1 MSSLYLYGDITSI
14 HEQGLA
20 IMKKNRHDKI
30 REIIEKNEVETQG
43 ELAQLLRDSGFKV
56 TQATVSRDIREM
68 GLVKVAAA
76 GGRQKYESARPVNEE
91 QNRFIRVLRDS
102 VQSVDQAQNILV
114 IRTGSG
120 MAMAAAAA
128 LDHLAFPEIVGCI
141 AGDDTIMAAVRTVED
156 TAFLMDKIRHML
168 GEA

>member
-1 MSSLYLYGDITSI
+1 MIDQKQRRGMET
-14 HEQGLA
+14 
-20 IMKKNRHDKI
+20 MKKKRHDKI
-30 REIIEKNEVETQG
+30 LEIIANNEIETQG
-43 ELAQLLRDSGFKV
+43 ELAQLLRSSGFKV

-68 GLVKVAAA
+68 GLVKVASSS
-76 GGRQKYESARPVNEE
+76 GKQKYEAAQPSNEE

-102 VQSVDQAQNILV
+102 VLSVDCEQNLLV

-128 LDHLAFPEIVGCI
+128 LDHLDFPEVVGSI

-156 TAFLMDKIRHML
+156 TVLLMDKIRRML

>member
-1 MSSLYLYGDITSI
+1 MIDQKQRRGMET
-14 HEQGLA
+14 
-20 IMKKNRHDKI
+20 MKKKRHDKI
-30 REIIEKNEVETQG
+30 LEIIANNEIETQG
-43 ELAQLLRDSGFKV
+43 ELAQLLRSSGFKV

-68 GLVKVAAA
+68 GLVKVASSS
-76 GGRQKYESARPVNEE
+76 GKQKYEAAQPSNEE

-102 VQSVDQAQNILV
+102 VLSVDCAQNLLV

-128 LDHLAFPEIVGCI
+128 LDHLDFPEVVGSI
-141 AGDDTIMAAVRTVED
+141 AGDDTIMAAVRTGED
-156 TAFLMDKIRHML
+156 AVLLMDKIRQML

>member
-1 MSSLYLYGDITSI
+1 MTMDKV
-14 HEQGLA
+14 
-20 IMKKNRHDKI
+20 KKKRLDKI
-30 REIIEKNEVETQG
+30 LELIKNNEIETQG
-43 ELAQLLRDSGFKV
+43 ELAEMLRKSGFNV

-68 GLVKVAAA
+68 GLVKTAAT
-76 GGRQKYESARPVNEE
+76 GGRQKYEAASPVNEE

-102 VQSVDQAQNILV
+102 VQKIDQAQNLMV

-128 LDHLAFPEIVGCI
+128 LDHLDLPEVVGCI
-141 AGDDTIMAAVRTVED
+141 AGDDTIMAAVRTVEE
-156 TAFLMDKIRHML
+156 TSLLIDKMRRML

>member
-1 MSSLYLYGDITSI
+1 
-14 HEQGLA
+14 
-20 IMKKNRHDKI
+20 MKKRRHDKI
-30 REIIEKNEVETQG
+30 LEIIENNEIETQG
-43 ELAQLLRDSGFKV
+43 ELAQMLRDSGFKV

-68 GLVKVAAA
+68 GLVKVAAS
-76 GGRQKYESARPVNEE
+76 GSRQKYQAARPVSKE

-102 VQSVDQAQNILV
+102 VQSVDQAQNLLV

-128 LDHLAFPEIVGCI
+128 LDQLELPEIVGCI
-141 AGDDTIMAAVRTVED
+141 AGDDTIMAAVRTVEE
-156 TAFLMDKIRHML
+156 TASLMEKIRQML

>member
-1 MSSLYLYGDITSI
+1 
-14 HEQGLA
+14 
-20 IMKKNRHDKI
+20 MKKKRHDMI
-30 REIIEKNEVETQG
+30 LEIIEKNEIETQG
-43 ELAQLLRDSGFKV
+43 ELAQMLRSSGFTV

-76 GGRQKYESARPVNEE
+76 DGKQKYEAARQVNEE
-91 QNRFIRVLRDS
+91 QDRFIRVLRDS
-102 VQSVDQAQNILV
+102 VQSIDQAQNLLV
-114 IRTGSG
+114 IKTGSG

-128 LDHLAFPEIVGCI
+128 LDHLNFPEVVGSI

-156 TAFLMDKIRHML
+156 TTLLMEKIRRML

>member
-1 MSSLYLYGDITSI
+1 
-14 HEQGLA
+14 
-20 IMKKNRHDKI
+20 MKKKRHDMI
-30 REIIEKNEVETQG
+30 LEIIEKNEIETQG
-43 ELAQLLRDSGFKV
+43 ELAQMLRSSGFTV

-76 GGRQKYESARPVNEE
+76 DGKQKYEAARQVNEE
-91 QNRFIRVLRDS
+91 QDRFIRVLRDS
-102 VQSVDQAQNILV
+102 VQSIDQAQNLLV
-114 IRTGSG
+114 IKTGSG

-128 LDHLAFPEIVGCI
+128 LDHLNVPEVVGSI

-156 TAFLMDKIRHML
+156 STLLMEKIRRML

>member
-1 MSSLYLYGDITSI
+1 MIDQKQRRGMET
-14 HEQGLA
+14 
-20 IMKKNRHDKI
+20 MKKKRHDKI
-30 REIIEKNEVETQG
+30 LEIIANNEIETQG
-43 ELAQLLRDSGFKV
+43 ELAQLLRSSGFKV

-68 GLVKVAAA
+68 GLVKVASSS
-76 GGRQKYESARPVNEE
+76 GKPKYEAAQPSNEE
-91 QNRFIRVLRDS
+91 QNRFIRVLRDC
-102 VQSVDQAQNILV
+102 AQNLLV

-128 LDHLAFPEIVGCI
+128 LDHLDFPEVVGSI

-156 TAFLMDKIRHML
+156 TVLLMDKIRRML

>member
-1 MSSLYLYGDITSI
+1 
-14 HEQGLA
+14 
-20 IMKKNRHDKI
+20 MKKKRHDMI
-30 REIIEKNEVETQG
+30 LEIIEKNEIETQG
-43 ELAQLLRDSGFKV
+43 ELAQMLRSSGFTV

-76 GGRQKYESARPVNEE
+76 DGKQKYEAARQVNEE
-91 QNRFIRVLRDS
+91 EDRFIRVLRDS
-102 VQSVDQAQNILV
+102 VQSIDQAQNLLV
-114 IRTGSG
+114 IKTGSG

-128 LDHLAFPEIVGCI
+128 LDHLNVPEVVGSI

-156 TAFLMDKIRHML
+156 TTLLMEKIRRML